1 MLHPY
6 NKIKG
11 ELDNIMDKEILFFQS
26 KYYKKRK

>member
-1 MLHPY
+1 MLQPY